1 MARKFKSMDGN
12 NAAAHVSYAFSEVA
26 AIYPITPSSPMADL
40 VDQWSANGLKNI
52 FGTQVKVVEMQSEAG
67 AAGAVHG
74 SLGAGALTSTYTASQ
89 GLLLMIPNMYKI
101 AAEQLPTVFHVSART
116 VSTHAL
122 NIFGDHSDVM
132 ACRQTGFAMLAE
144 GNVQE
149 VMDLS
154 PVAHLAAISGKVPFI
169 NFFDGFRTSHEIQ
182 KVAVWDF
189 EDLKDM
195 CDMEAVEAF
204 RKHAL
209 NPEHPSTRGSHE
221 NGDIFFQHREACNKY
236 YDELPA
242 VVEKYMGKIN
252 EKLGTNYQLFNYYGA
267 PDADRVIIAMG
278 SICDVAEEVID
289 YMNAHGEKVGL
300 VKVRLYRPFAADKLI
315 AAIPATA
322 KKIAVLDRT
331 KEPGALGEPLYL
343 DVVSALA
350 NAGMNDVKVIGGRY
364 GLGSKDTPPASVFAV
379 YEELNAAEPRRQFT
393 IGIVD
398 DVTNLSL
405 PEKDAPNT
413 AAEGTIE
420 CKFWGLGGD
429 GTVGA
434 NKNSIK
440 IIGDHTDKYI
450 QAYFQYD
457 SKKTGGVTISHLRF
471 GDKPIRSP
479 YYINKADFVACHN
492 PSYVTKGFKMVNDVK
507 PGGVFMINCQ
517 WDFDELCHHLNAEAK
532 RYIAKNNIQL
542 YTINAIDLAAK
553 IGMGKRTNTILQ
565 SAFFTLAKVMPQ
577 EQAIQYMKD
586 AATKSYSKK
595 GEDVVK
601 MNHEAIDAGATAFV
615 KIDVPAGWA
624 NAADEKAG
632 HSLEGK
638 AELVTMVKDILE
650 PVGRMDGDS
659 LPVSVFVPHVDGQFE
674 LGAAAYEKRGV
685 AVSVP
690 MWDPDKCIQC
700 NTCAYVCP
708 HATIRTFALTEDEVK
723 NAPEGLKTAAIKA
736 GKGKGVYTYAIG
748 VSPLDCMGCGVC
760 VEACLAGA
768 KDPEKRAIKMVPQ
781 ESQAEQA
788 QVWDYLVKTAPKAD
802 MQDNTVKGSQFKQ
815 PYLEFSGSCAG
826 CAETSYARLV
836 TQLFGDRMY
845 ISNATGCS
853 SIWGG
858 PAATSPYCTN
868 KEGKG
873 PAWCNSLFEDNAE
886 HGLGMYIGQK
896 AIRNALAEETKQ
908 LIAVEWA
915 YQPLKDAAQKWLDTM
930 EDGEANQ
937 AAAKEYVALL
947 EESLMTL
954 DENEAFIT
962 SPKGA
967 EVFGD
972 RRDAMLAHVKE
983 LKAKGE
989 KYCDCDACKLA
1000 KSILDKKEYLNK
1012 KSVWIFGGDGWAYD
1026 IGYGGLDHVLASGED
1041 VNIFVF
1047 DTEVYSNTGGQASK
1061 ASNIGQVAQFA
1072 AAGKEM
1078 KKKSLSEIAMQY
1090 GYVYVA
1096 QVAMGANTAQTLKAI
1111 AEAEAY
1117 HGPSLIIG
1125 YAPCEMH
1132 SIKGGMMNCQKE
1144 MKKAVDCGYWNLFR
1158 FNPALA
1164 AEGKNPFTLDSKAP
1178 AGGYQ
1183 EFLMNE
1189 ARYAR
1194 LTREFPER
1202 AEVLFARNEE
1212 AAKERYAHLMKLID
1226 LYKAE

>member
-1 MARKFKSMDGN
+1 MVRKMKSMDGN

-26 AIYPITPSSPMADL
+26 AIYPITPSSPMADF

-52 FGTQVKVVEMQSEAG
+52 FGTKVKVVEMQSEAG

-74 SLGAGALTSTYTASQ
+74 SLGAGALTTTYTASQ

-101 AAEQLPTVFHVSART
+101 AAEQLPCVFHVSART

-132 ACRQTGFAMLAE
+132 ACRQTGFAMLCE

-154 PVAHLAAISGKVPFI
+154 PVAHLSALSGKVPFI

-182 KVAVWDF
+182 KIAVWDY

-195 CDMEAVEAF
+195 CDMDAVAEF
-204 RKHAL
+204 RAHAL
-209 NPEHPSTRGSHE
+209 NPEHPHMRGSHE

-236 YDELPA
+236 YQALPA

-267 PDADRVIIAMG
+267 PDADRVIVTMG

-289 YMNAHGEKVGL
+289 YLNAHGEKVGL
-300 VKVRLYRPFAADKLI
+300 VKVRLYRPFCPEKLI

-322 KKIAVLDRT
+322 KRIAVLDRT
-331 KEPGALGEPLYL
+331 KEPGAMGEPLYQ
-343 DVVSALA
+343 DVVTALA
-350 NAGMNDVKVIGGRY
+350 NAGKNDIKVIGGRY

-379 YEELNAAEPRRQFT
+379 YEELKRENMKRQFT

-405 PEKDAPNT
+405 PEDKNCPNT

-440 IIGDHTDKYI
+440 IIGDHTDKYV

-492 PSYVTKGFKMVNDVK
+492 PSYVTKGFKMVQDVK
-507 PGGVFMINCQ
+507 PGGVYMINCQ
-517 WDFDELCHHLNAEAK
+517 WDFDELNHHMDAASK
-532 RYIAKNNIQL
+532 RYIAQNNIQL
-542 YTINAIDLAAK
+542 YTINAIDLALE
-553 IGMGKRTNTILQ
+553 IGMGKRNNTILQ

-577 EQAIQYMKD
+577 EEAIGYMKE
-586 AATKSYSKK
+586 AAKKSYLKK
-595 GEDVVK
+595 GQDIVD
-601 MNHEAIDAGATAFV
+601 MNYKAIDLGATAFK
-615 KIDVPAGWA
+615 KIDVPAEWA
-624 NAADEKAG
+624 TAEDNTAPHA
-632 HSLEGK
+632 LEGK
-638 AELVTMVKDILE
+638 PELVKMVKDILT
-650 PVGRMDGDS
+650 PVDKMDGDS
-659 LPVSVFVPHVDGQFE
+659 LPVSAFVAHADGQFE
-674 LGAAAYEKRGV
+674 LGASAYEKRGV

-690 MWDPDKCIQC
+690 TWDATKCIQC
-700 NTCAYVCP
+700 NQCAYVCP
-708 HATIRTFALTEDEVK
+708 HATIRPYALTEAEAAA
-723 NAPEGLKTAAIKA
+723 APEAAKIVDVKA
-736 GKGKGVYTYAIG
+736 GKGKGVYKFTMAI
-748 VSPLDCMGCGVC
+748 SPLDCMGCGVC
-760 VEACLAGA
+760 VGACPVNALSMVSQEGELPQQDVFNYCVA
-768 KDPEKRAIKMVPQ
+768 KVADKK
-781 ESQAEQA
+781 
-788 QVWDYLVKTAPKAD
+788 D

-815 PYLEFSGSCAG
+815 PMLEFSGSCAG

-836 TQLFGDRMY
+836 TQLFGDHMY

-858 PAATSPYCTN
+858 PASTSPYCTN

-873 PAWCNSLFEDNAE
+873 PAWVNSLFEDNAE
-886 HGLGMYIGQK
+886 HGLGLMIGQQK
-896 AIRNALAEETKQ
+896 IRDDLADMTRE
-908 LIAVEWA
+908 LIA
-915 YQPLKDAAQKWLDTM
+915 QPMTVAELKEAAQKWLDTM
-930 EDGEANQ
+930 NDGNANGEPTD
-937 AAAKEYVALL
+937 AYIKAL
-947 EESLMTL
+947 EENVMPECPCPACTL
-954 DENEAFIT
+954 GRAI
-962 SPKGA
+962 
-967 EVFGD
+967 
-972 RRDAMLAHVKE
+972 
-983 LKAKGE
+983 
-989 KYCDCDACKLA
+989 LA
-1000 KSILDKKEYLNK
+1000 KKDYLRK
-1012 KSVWIFGGDGWAYD
+1012 KSMWIFGGDGWAYD
-1026 IGYGGLDHVLASGED
+1026 IGYGGLDHVIASKQD

-1072 AAGKEM
+1072 AAGKEV

-1096 QVAMGANTAQTLKAI
+1096 QVAMGANPAQTIKAI
-1111 AEAEAY
+1111 TEAEAY

-1125 YAPCEMH
+1125 YSPCEMH

-1144 MKKAVDCGYWNLFR
+1144 MKRAVDCGYWNLFR
-1158 FNPALA
+1158 YNPD
-1164 AEGKNPFTLDSKAP
+1164 AEQKFTLDSKAP

-1189 ARYAR
+1189 ARYSR

-1202 AEVLFARNEE
+1202 ADVLFERNEE
-1212 AAKERYAHLMKLID
+1212 EAKARYEHLLKLVD
-1226 LYKAE
+1226 MYKG

>member
-1 MARKFKSMDGN
+1 MVRKMKSMDGN

-26 AIYPITPSSPMADL
+26 AIYPITPSSPMADF

-52 FGTQVKVVEMQSEAG
+52 FGTKVKVVEMQSEAG

-74 SLGAGALTSTYTASQ
+74 SLGAGALTTTYTASQ

-101 AAEQLPTVFHVSART
+101 AAEQLPCVFHVSART
-116 VSTHAL
+116 VSTQAL

-132 ACRQTGFAMLAE
+132 ACRQTGFAMLCE

-154 PVAHLAAISGKVPFI
+154 PVAHLAALEGKVPFI

-182 KVAVWDF
+182 KIAVWDY

-195 CDMEAVEAF
+195 CDMDAVAEF
-204 RKHAL
+204 RRHAL
-209 NPEHPSTRGSHE
+209 NPEHPHMRGSHE
-221 NGDIFFQHREACNKY
+221 NGDIFFQHREACNQY
-236 YDELPA
+236 YTALPA
-242 VVEKYMGKIN
+242 VVEKYMDKIN
-252 EKLGTNYQLFNYYGA
+252 AKLGTDYKLFNYYGH
-267 PDADRVIIAMG
+267 PEADRVIVAMG

-289 YMNAHGEKVGL
+289 YLNAHGEKVGL
-300 VKVRLYRPFAADKLI
+300 VKVRLFRPFAAEKLI
-315 AAIPATA
+315 EALPASVR
-322 KKIAVLDRT
+322 KIAVLDRT
-331 KEPGALGEPLYL
+331 KEPGSQGEPLYQ
-343 DVVSALA
+343 DVVTALA
-350 NAGMNDVKVIGGRY
+350 NAGWNDVKVIGGRY

-379 YEELNAAEPRRQFT
+379 YSELKRDEMKRQFT

-405 PEKDAPNT
+405 PEDENCPNT
-413 AAEGTIE
+413 AAPGTIE

-440 IIGDHTDKYI
+440 IIGDHTDKYV

-492 PSYVTKGFKMVNDVK
+492 PSYVTKGFKMVQDVK
-507 PGGVFMINCQ
+507 PGGVYMINCQ
-517 WDFDELCHHLNAEAK
+517 WDFDELNHHMDAASK
-532 RYIAKNNIQL
+532 RYIARNNIQL
-542 YTINAIDLAAK
+542 YTIDAIDLAIE
-553 IGMGKRTNTILQ
+553 IGMGKRNNTILQ
-565 SAFFTLAKVMPQ
+565 SAFFSLAKVMP
-577 EQAIQYMKD
+577 EEEAITYMKEK
-586 AATKSYSKK
+586 AKASYLKK
-595 GEDVVK
+595 GQDVVD
-601 MNHEAIDAGATAFV
+601 MNYKAIDLGATAYK
-615 KIDVPAGWA
+615 KIDVPADWA
-624 NAADEKAG
+624 NAVDTKPAKELK
-632 HSLEGK
+632 GK
-638 AELVTMVKDILE
+638 PELVKMVKDILE
-650 PVGRMDGDS
+650 PVGKMDGDS
-659 LPVSVFVPHVDGQFE
+659 LPVSAFVDHVDGQFE

-690 MWDPDKCIQC
+690 TWDSAKCIQC
-700 NTCAYVCP
+700 NQCAYVCP
-708 HATIRTFALTEDEVK
+708 HATIRPFALTADEAAK
-723 NAPEGLKTAAIKA
+723 APEAAKIVDVKA
-736 GKGKGVYTYAIG
+736 GKGKGTYQFTMAI
-748 VSPLDCMGCGVC
+748 SPLDCMGCGVC
-760 VEACLAGA
+760 VGACPVNALSMVAQEGELPQQDVFDYCVA
-768 KDPEKRAIKMVPQ
+768 EVSEKK
-781 ESQAEQA
+781 
-788 QVWDYLVKTAPKAD
+788 D

-815 PYLEFSGSCAG
+815 PMLEFSGSCAG

-836 TQLFGDRMY
+836 TQLFGDHMY

-868 KEGKG
+868 KDGHG

-886 HGLGMYIGQK
+886 HGLGMFTGQNK
-896 AIRNALAEETKQ
+896 IREDLADETRQ

-915 YQPLKDAAQKWLDTM
+915 RPELKAAAQAWLDTM
-930 EDGEANQ
+930 NDGTAN
-937 AAAKEYVALL
+937 AEPAKAYVKAL
-947 EESLMTL
+947 EES
-954 DENEAFIT
+954 IT
-962 SPKGA
+962 TVEELAAMPQFA
-967 EVFGD
+967 EH
-972 RRDAMLAHVKE
+972 AAE
-983 LKAKGE
+983 LKAKGSLF
-989 KYCDCDACKLA
+989 CDCAACTLA
-1000 KSILDKKEYLNK
+1000 ADVLSKKEYLAK
-1012 KSVWIFGGDGWAYD
+1012 KSMWIFGGDGWAYD
-1026 IGYGGLDHVLASGED
+1026 IGYGGLDHVIASKQD

-1072 AAGKEM
+1072 AAGKEI

-1096 QVAMGANTAQTLKAI
+1096 QVAMGANPAQTIKAI
-1111 AEAEAY
+1111 TEAEAY

-1125 YAPCEMH
+1125 YSPCEMH

-1158 FNPALA
+1158 YNP
-1164 AEGKNPFTLDSKAP
+1164 EGEKKFTLDSKAP

-1189 ARYAR
+1189 ARYSR

-1202 AEVLFARNEE
+1202 ADVLFQRNEDE
-1212 AAKERYAHLMKLID
+1212 AKARYEHLLKLVEMYD
-1226 LYKAE
+1226 K

>member
-1 MARKFKSMDGN
+1 MARKMKSMDGN

-26 AIYPITPSSPMADL
+26 AIYPITPSSPMADF
-40 VDQWSANGLKNI
+40 VDQWSANGQKNI
-52 FGTQVKVVEMQSEAG
+52 FGTTVKVVEMQSEAG

-74 SLGAGALTSTYTASQ
+74 SLGAGALTTTYTASQ

-101 AAEQLPTVFHVSART
+101 AAEQLPCVFHVSART
-116 VSTHAL
+116 VSSHAL

-132 ACRQTGFAMLAE
+132 ACRQTGFAMLCE

-154 PVAHLAAISGKVPFI
+154 PVAHLAALEGKVPFI

-182 KVAVWDF
+182 KIAVWDYD
-189 EDLKDM
+189 DLKDM
-195 CDMEAVEAF
+195 CDMDAVADF
-204 RKHAL
+204 RAHAL
-209 NPEHPSTRGSHE
+209 NPEHPHMRGSHE

-236 YDELPA
+236 YAELPA
-242 VVEKYMGKIN
+242 VVEKCMDKVN
-252 EKLGTNYQLFNYYGA
+252 AKLGTDYKLFNYYGA
-267 PDADRVIIAMG
+267 PDADRVIVAMG

-289 YMNAHGEKVGL
+289 YLNAHGEKVGL
-300 VKVRLYRPFAADKLI
+300 VKVRLFRPFAPEKLI
-315 AAIPATA
+315 EAIPATA

-331 KEPGALGEPLYL
+331 KEPGSQGEPLYQ
-343 DVVSALA
+343 DVVTALA
-350 NAGMNDVKVIGGRY
+350 NAGMSDVTVIGGRY

-379 YEELNAAEPRRQFT
+379 YSELAKAEMKRQFT

-398 DVTNLSL
+398 DVTNMSL
-405 PEKDAPNT
+405 PEDPNCPNT

-440 IIGDHTDKYI
+440 IIGDHTDKYV

-492 PSYVTKGFKMVNDVK
+492 PSYVTKGFKMVQDVK
-507 PGGVFMINCQ
+507 PGGVYMINCQ
-517 WDFDELCHHLNAEAK
+517 WDFDELNHHMDAASK

-542 YTINAIDLAAK
+542 YTINAIDLAIE
-553 IGMGKRTNTILQ
+553 IGMGKRNNTILQ
-565 SAFFTLAKVMPQ
+565 SAFFSLAKVMP
-577 EQAIQYMKD
+577 EEEAIGYMKD
-586 AATKSYSKK
+586 AAKKSYLKK
-595 GEDVVK
+595 GQDIVD
-601 MNHEAIDAGATAFV
+601 MNYKAIDLGATAYK
-615 KIDVPAGWA
+615 KIDVPADWA
-624 NAADEKAG
+624 NAVDTKEPKQ
-632 HSLEGK
+632 LKGK
-638 AELVTMVKDILE
+638 PELVKMVKEILE
-650 PVGRMDGDS
+650 PVGKMDGDS
-659 LPVSVFVPHVDGQFE
+659 LPVSAFVDHVDGQFE
-674 LGAAAYEKRGV
+674 LGASAYEKRGV

-690 MWDPDKCIQC
+690 VWDSAKCIQC
-700 NTCAYVCP
+700 NQCAYVCP
-708 HATIRTFALTEDEVK
+708 HATIRPFALTDAEAAA
-723 NAPEGLKTAAIKA
+723 APAAATLVDVKA
-736 GKGKGVYTYAIG
+736 GKGKGVYKFIMS

-760 VEACLAGA
+760 VGACPVNALA
-768 KDPEKRAIKMVPQ
+768 MVSQ
-781 ESQAEQA
+781 ESQLPQQDVFDYCVAE
-788 QVWDYLVKTAPKAD
+788 VSEKKD

-815 PYLEFSGSCAG
+815 PMLEFSGSCAG

-845 ISNATGCS
+845 VSNATGCS

-868 KEGKG
+868 KEGHG

-886 HGLGMYIGQK
+886 HGLGMFVGQNK
-896 AIRNALAEETKQ
+896 IREDLAATIRELAEKTSVPTKKVACEEY
-908 LIAVEWA
+908 LATMN
-915 YQPLKDAAQKWLDTM
+915 DSAA
-930 EDGEANQ
+930 N
-937 AAAKEYVALL
+937 AAATEKLVAALEADPDCPYSKE
-947 EESLMTL
+947 
-954 DENEAFIT
+954 
-962 SPKGA
+962 
-967 EVFGD
+967 
-972 RRDAMLAHVKE
+972 
-983 LKAKGE
+983 
-989 KYCDCDACKLA
+989 
-1000 KSILDKKEYLNK
+1000 ILGKKEYLAK
-1012 KSVWIFGGDGWAYD
+1012 KSMWIFGGDGWAYD
-1026 IGYGGLDHVLASGED
+1026 IGYGGLDHVIASKQD

-1072 AAGKEM
+1072 AAGKEV
-1078 KKKSLSEIAMQY
+1078 KKKSLAEIAMQY

-1096 QVAMGANTAQTLKAI
+1096 QVAMGANPAQTIKAI
-1111 AEAEAY
+1111 TEAEAY

-1125 YAPCEMH
+1125 YSPCEMH

-1158 FNPALA
+1158 FNPE
-1164 AEGKNPFTLDSKAP
+1164 AEKKFTLDSKAP

-1183 EFLMNE
+1183 DFLMNE
-1189 ARYAR
+1189 ARYSR
-1194 LTREFPER
+1194 LTREFPDR
-1202 AEVLFARNEE
+1202 ASELFRRNEE
-1212 AAKERYAHLMKLID
+1212 EAKARYEHLLKLKEMYEE
-1226 LYKAE
+1226 L

>member
-1 MARKFKSMDGN
+1 MVRKMKSMDGN

-26 AIYPITPSSPMADL
+26 AIYPITPSSPMADF

-52 FGTQVKVVEMQSEAG
+52 FGTKVKVVEMQSEAG

-74 SLGAGALTSTYTASQ
+74 SLGAGALTTTYTASQ

-101 AAEQLPTVFHVSART
+101 AAEQLPCVFHVSART
-116 VSTHAL
+116 VSTQAL

-132 ACRQTGFAMLAE
+132 ACRQTGFAMLCE

-154 PVAHLAAISGKVPFI
+154 PVAHLAALEGKVPFI

-182 KVAVWDF
+182 KIAVWDY

-195 CDMEAVEAF
+195 CDMDAVAEF

-209 NPEHPSTRGSHE
+209 NPEHPHMRGSHE
-221 NGDIFFQHREACNKY
+221 NGDIFFQHREACNSY
-236 YDELPA
+236 YTALPA

-252 EKLGTNYQLFNYYGA
+252 AKLGTDYKLFNYYGA
-267 PDADRVIIAMG
+267 ADADRVIVAMG

-289 YMNAHGEKVGL
+289 YLNAHGEKVGL
-300 VKVRLYRPFAADKLI
+300 VKVRLFRPFAAEKLI
-315 AAIPATA
+315 EAIPASVQ
-322 KKIAVLDRT
+322 KIAVLDRT
-331 KEPGALGEPLYL
+331 KEPGSQGEPLYQ
-343 DVVSALA
+343 DVVTALA
-350 NAGMNDVKVIGGRY
+350 NAGWNDIKVIGGRY

-379 YEELNAAEPRRQFT
+379 YNELKKDEMKRQFT

-405 PEKDAPNT
+405 PEDKNCPNT
-413 AAEGTIE
+413 AAPGTIE

-440 IIGDHTDKYI
+440 IIGDHTDKYV

-471 GDKPIRSP
+471 GDHPIRSP

-492 PSYVTKGFKMVNDVK
+492 PSYVTKGFKMVQDVK
-507 PGGVFMINCQ
+507 PGGVYMINCQ
-517 WDFDELCHHLNAEAK
+517 WDFDELNHHMDAASK
-532 RYIAKNNIQL
+532 RYIAQNNIQL
-542 YTINAIDLAAK
+542 YTIDAIDLAIE
-553 IGMGKRTNTILQ
+553 IGMGKRNNTILQ
-565 SAFFTLAKVMPQ
+565 SAFFSLAKVMP
-577 EQAIQYMKD
+577 EEEAITYMKEK
-586 AATKSYSKK
+586 AKASYLKK
-595 GEDVVK
+595 GQDIVD
-601 MNHEAIDAGATAFV
+601 MNYKAIDLGATAYK
-615 KIDVPAGWA
+615 KIDVPADWA
-624 NAADEKAG
+624 NAVDTKPAKELK
-632 HSLEGK
+632 GK
-638 AELVTMVKDILE
+638 PELVKMVKDILE
-650 PVGRMDGDS
+650 PVGKMDGDS
-659 LPVSVFVPHVDGQFE
+659 LPVSAFVDHVDGQFE

-690 MWDPDKCIQC
+690 TWDAEKCIQC
-700 NTCAYVCP
+700 NQCAYVCP
-708 HATIRTFALTEDEVK
+708 HATIRPFALTADEAAK
-723 NAPEGLKTAAIKA
+723 APEAAKIVDVKA
-736 GKGKGVYTYAIG
+736 GKGKGTYQFTMAI
-748 VSPLDCMGCGVC
+748 SPLDCMGCGVC
-760 VEACLAGA
+760 IGACPVNALSMVAQEGELPQQDVFDYCVA
-768 KDPEKRAIKMVPQ
+768 EVSEKK
-781 ESQAEQA
+781 
-788 QVWDYLVKTAPKAD
+788 D

-815 PYLEFSGSCAG
+815 PMLEFSGSCAG

-836 TQLFGDRMY
+836 TQLFGDHMY

-868 KEGKG
+868 KAGHG

-886 HGLGMYIGQK
+886 HGLGMFTGQNK
-896 AIRNALAEETKQ
+896 IREDLADETRQ

-915 YQPLKDAAQKWLDTM
+915 RPELKAAAQAWLDTM
-930 EDGEANQ
+930 NDGTAN
-937 AAAKEYVALL
+937 AEPAKAYVKAL
-947 EESLMTL
+947 EESICTVEEL
-954 DENEAFIT
+954 A
-962 SPKGA
+962 
-967 EVFGD
+967 
-972 RRDAMLAHVKE
+972 AMPQLAAHAAE
-983 LKAKGE
+983 LKAKGALL
-989 KYCDCDACKLA
+989 CDCAACTLA
-1000 KSILDKKEYLNK
+1000 ADILSKKEYLAK
-1012 KSVWIFGGDGWAYD
+1012 KSMWIFGGDGWAYD
-1026 IGYGGLDHVLASGED
+1026 IGYGGLDHVIASKKD

-1072 AAGKEM
+1072 AAGKEV
-1078 KKKSLSEIAMQY
+1078 KKKSLAEIAMQY

-1096 QVAMGANTAQTLKAI
+1096 QVAMGANPAQTIKAI
-1111 AEAEAY
+1111 TEAEAY

-1125 YAPCEMH
+1125 YSPCEMH

-1158 FNPALA
+1158 FNPA
-1164 AEGKNPFTLDSKAP
+1164 AEKKFTLDSKAP
-1178 AGGYQ
+1178 AGGYHD
-1183 EFLMNE
+1183 FLMNE
-1189 ARYAR
+1189 ARYSR
-1194 LTREFPER
+1194 LTREFPDR
-1202 AEVLFARNEE
+1202 AENLFARNEAE
-1212 AAKERYAHLMKLID
+1212 AKARYDHLLKLIEMYD
-1226 LYKAE
+1226 D

>member
-1 MARKFKSMDGN
+1 MVRKMKSMDGN

-26 AIYPITPSSPMADL
+26 AIYPITPSSPMADF
-40 VDQWSANGLKNI
+40 VDQWSANGQKNI
-52 FGTQVKVVEMQSEAG
+52 FGTKVKVVEMQSEAG

-74 SLGAGALTSTYTASQ
+74 SLGAGALTTTYTASQ

-101 AAEQLPTVFHVSART
+101 AAEQLPCVFHVSART
-116 VSTHAL
+116 VSTQSL

-132 ACRQTGFAMLAE
+132 ACRQTGFAMLCE

-154 PVAHLAAISGKVPFI
+154 PVAHLAALSGKVPFI

-182 KVAVWDF
+182 KIAVWDYD
-189 EDLKDM
+189 DLKDM
-195 CDMEAVEAF
+195 CDMDAVAEF
-204 RKHAL
+204 RRHAL
-209 NPEHPSTRGSHE
+209 NPEHPHMRGSHE

-236 YDELPA
+236 YTELPA
-242 VVEKYMGKIN
+242 VVEQYMDKIN
-252 EKLGTNYQLFNYYGA
+252 AKLGTDYKLFNYYGA

-289 YMNAHGEKVGL
+289 YLNAHGEKVGL
-300 VKVRLYRPFAADKLI
+300 VKVRLFRPFAAEKLI
-315 AAIPATA
+315 EALPASVQ
-322 KKIAVLDRT
+322 KIAVLDRT
-331 KEPGALGEPLYL
+331 KEPGSQGEPLYQ
-343 DVVSALA
+343 DVVTALA
-350 NAGMNDVKVIGGRY
+350 NAGWNDIKVIGGRY

-379 YEELNAAEPRRQFT
+379 YNELKKDEMKRQFT

-405 PEKDAPNT
+405 PEDKNCPNT

-440 IIGDHTDKYI
+440 IIGDHTDKYV

-492 PSYVTKGFKMVNDVK
+492 PSYVTKGFKMVQDVK
-507 PGGVFMINCQ
+507 PGGVYMINCQ
-517 WDFDELCHHLNAEAK
+517 WDLDELNHHMDAASK
-532 RYIAKNNIQL
+532 RYIAQNNIQL
-542 YTINAIDLAAK
+542 YTIDAIDLALE
-553 IGMGKRTNTILQ
+553 IGMGKRNNTILQ
-565 SAFFTLAKVMPQ
+565 SAFFSLAKVMP
-577 EQAIQYMKD
+577 EEEAIAYMKEK
-586 AATKSYSKK
+586 AKASYLKK
-595 GEDVVK
+595 GQDIVD
-601 MNHEAIDAGATAFV
+601 MNYKAIDLGATAYK
-615 KIDVPAGWA
+615 KIDVPADWA
-624 NAADEKAG
+624 NAVDNKPAKQ
-632 HSLEGK
+632 LKGK
-638 AELVTMVKDILE
+638 PELVKMVKDILE
-650 PVGRMDGDS
+650 PVGKMDGDS
-659 LPVSVFVPHVDGQFE
+659 LPVSAFVDHVDGQFE

-690 MWDPDKCIQC
+690 TWDSAKCIQC
-700 NTCAYVCP
+700 NQCAYVCP
-708 HATIRTFALTEDEVK
+708 HATIRPFALTAEEAK
-723 NAPEGLKTAAIKA
+723 NAPEAAKIVDVKA
-736 GKGKGVYTYAIG
+736 GKGKGVYQFTMA

-760 VEACLAGA
+760 IGACPVNALTMVAQEGELAQQ
-768 KDPEKRAIKMVPQ
+768 DVFDYCVSQVSEKK
-781 ESQAEQA
+781 
-788 QVWDYLVKTAPKAD
+788 D
-802 MQDNTVKGSQFKQ
+802 MQDNSVKGSQFKQ
-815 PYLEFSGSCAG
+815 PMLEFSGSCAG

-836 TQLFGDRMY
+836 TQLFGDHMY

-868 KEGKG
+868 KEGHG

-886 HGLGMYIGQK
+886 HGLGMFVGQNK
-896 AIRNALAEETKQ
+896 IREDLADKTRQ

-915 YQPLKDAAQKWLDTM
+915 RPELKAAAQAWLDTM
-930 EDGEANQ
+930 DDGTAN
-937 AAAKEYVALL
+937 AEPAKAYIKAL
-947 EESLMTL
+947 EESICTVEELAAVPQL
-954 DENEAFIT
+954 
-962 SPKGA
+962 A
-967 EVFGD
+967 EH
-972 RRDAMLAHVKE
+972 AAE
-983 LKAKGE
+983 LKAKGALL
-989 KYCDCDACKLA
+989 CDCEACTLA
-1000 KSILDKKEYLNK
+1000 ADILSKKEYLAK
-1012 KSVWIFGGDGWAYD
+1012 KSMWIFGGDGWAYD
-1026 IGYGGLDHVLASGED
+1026 IGYGGLDHVIASKQD

-1072 AAGKEM
+1072 AAGKEV

-1096 QVAMGANTAQTLKAI
+1096 QVAMGANPAQTIKAI
-1111 AEAEAY
+1111 TEAEAY

-1125 YAPCEMH
+1125 YSPCEMH

-1158 FNPALA
+1158 YNP
-1164 AEGKNPFTLDSKAP
+1164 EGEKKFTLDSKAP

-1189 ARYAR
+1189 ARYSR

-1202 AEVLFARNEE
+1202 ADVLFQRNEDE
-1212 AAKERYAHLMKLID
+1212 AKARYEHLLKLVEMYD
-1226 LYKAE
+1226 N

>member
-1 MARKFKSMDGN
+1 MERKMKSMDGN

-26 AIYPITPSSPMADL
+26 AIYPITPSSPMADF

-52 FGTQVKVVEMQSEAG
+52 FGTKVKVVEMQSEAG

-74 SLGAGALTSTYTASQ
+74 SLGAGALTTTYTASQ

-101 AAEQLPTVFHVSART
+101 AAEQLPAVFHVSART
-116 VSTHAL
+116 VSTQAL

-132 ACRQTGFAMLAE
+132 ACRQTGFAMLCE

-154 PVAHLAAISGKVPFI
+154 PVAHLAALEGKVPFI

-182 KVAVWDF
+182 KIAVWDY

-195 CDMEAVEAF
+195 CDMDAVKEF
-204 RKHAL
+204 RAHAL
-209 NPEHPSTRGSHE
+209 NPEHPHMRGSHE

-236 YDELPA
+236 YAALPT
-242 VVEKYMGKIN
+242 VVEKYMDKIN
-252 EKLGTNYQLFNYYGA
+252 AKLGTDYQLFNYYGA
-267 PDADRVIIAMG
+267 PDADRVIVAMG

-289 YMNAHGEKVGL
+289 YLNAHGEKVGL
-300 VKVRLYRPFAADKLI
+300 VKVRLFRPFAPEKLV

-322 KKIAVLDRT
+322 KRVAVLDRT
-331 KEPGALGEPLYL
+331 KEPGAMGEPLYQ
-343 DVVSALA
+343 DVVTALA
-350 NAGMNDVKVIGGRY
+350 NAGKNDVQVIGGRY

-379 YEELNAAEPRRQFT
+379 YEELKRDEMKRQFT

-405 PEKDAPNT
+405 PEDKNCPNT
-413 AAEGTIE
+413 AAPGTIE

-440 IIGDHTDKYI
+440 IIGDHTDKYV

-471 GDKPIRSP
+471 GDHPIRSP

-492 PSYVTKGFKMVNDVK
+492 PSYITKGYKMVNDVK

-517 WDFDELCHHLNAEAK
+517 WDFEELNHHLKADAK
-532 RYIAKNNIQL
+532 RYIARNNIQL
-542 YTINAIDLAAK
+542 YTINAIDLAIE
-553 IGMGKRTNTILQ
+553 IGMGKRNNTILQ
-565 SAFFTLAKVMPQ
+565 SAFFSLAKVLP
-577 EQAIQYMKD
+577 EEDAIRFMKEK
-586 AATKSYSKK
+586 AKASYLKK
-595 GEDVVK
+595 GQDVVD
-601 MNHEAIDAGATAFV
+601 MNYKAIDLGATAYQ
-615 KIDVPAGWA
+615 KIDVPAEWA
-624 NAADEKAG
+624 DAVDEPDTRELK
-632 HSLEGK
+632 GK
-638 AELVTMVKDILE
+638 PELVKMVKEILE
-650 PVGRMDGDS
+650 PVGKMDGDS
-659 LPVSVFVPHVDGQFE
+659 LPVSAFTEHVDGQFE
-674 LGAAAYEKRGV
+674 LGASAYEKRGV

-690 MWDPDKCIQC
+690 TWDANKCIQC
-700 NTCAYVCP
+700 NQCAYVCP
-708 HATIRTFALTEDEVK
+708 HATIRPFALTAEEAK
-723 NAPEGLKTAAIKA
+723 NAPEAAKIVDVKA
-736 GKGKGVYTYAIG
+736 GKGKGTYQFTMAI
-748 VSPLDCMGCGVC
+748 SPLDCMGCGVC
-760 VEACLAGA
+760 IGVCPVNALS
-768 KDPEKRAIKMVPQ
+768 MVPQ
-781 ESQAEQA
+781 EGELAQQDVFNYCVAE
-788 QVWDYLVKTAPKAD
+788 VSEKKD

-815 PYLEFSGSCAG
+815 PMLEFSGSCAG

-836 TQLFGDRMY
+836 TQLFGDHMY

-858 PAATSPYCTN
+858 PAATSPYCAN
-868 KEGKG
+868 KEGHG

-886 HGLGMYIGQK
+886 HGLGMYIGQNK
-896 AIRNALAEETKQ
+896 IRQDLAEETRR
-908 LIAVEWA
+908 LVNIEWA
-915 YQPLKDAAQKWLDTM
+915 RPELKAAAQAWLDTM
-930 EDGEANQ
+930 EDGEAN
-937 AAAKEYVALL
+937 AEPAKAFVKAL
-947 EESLMTL
+947 EESICTVEEL
-954 DENEAFIT
+954 AAVPQF
-962 SPKGA
+962 A
-967 EVFGD
+967 EH
-972 RRDAMLAHVKE
+972 AAE
-983 LKAKGE
+983 LKAKGALF
-989 KYCDCDACKLA
+989 CDCEACTIAADLL
-1000 KSILDKKEYLNK
+1000 SKKEYLAK
-1012 KSVWIFGGDGWAYD
+1012 KSMWIFGGDGWAYD
-1026 IGYGGLDHVLASGED
+1026 IGYGGLDHVIASKQD

-1061 ASNIGQVAQFA
+1061 ASNIGQVCQFA
-1072 AAGKEM
+1072 AAGKEV
-1078 KKKSLSEIAMQY
+1078 KKKSLAEIAMQY

-1096 QVAMGANTAQTLKAI
+1096 QVAMGANPAQTIKAI

-1125 YAPCEMH
+1125 YSPCEMH

-1144 MKKAVDCGYWNLFR
+1144 MKRAVDCGYWNLFR
-1158 FNPALA
+1158 FNPAA
-1164 AEGKNPFTLDSKAP
+1164 PAGQRFSMDSKAP

-1189 ARYAR
+1189 ARYSR

-1202 AEVLFARNEE
+1202 ATVLFAKNEE
-1212 AAKERYAHLMKLID
+1212 NAKERYEHLLKLV
-1226 LYKAE
+1226 

>member
-1 MARKFKSMDGN
+1 MVRKMKSMDGN

-26 AIYPITPSSPMADL
+26 AIYPITPSSPMADF

-52 FGTQVKVVEMQSEAG
+52 FGTKVKVVEMQSEAG

-74 SLGAGALTSTYTASQ
+74 SLGAGALTTTYTASQ

-101 AAEQLPTVFHVSART
+101 AAEQLPCVFHVSART
-116 VSTHAL
+116 VSTQSL

-132 ACRQTGFAMLAE
+132 ACRQTGFAMLCE

-154 PVAHLAAISGKVPFI
+154 PVAHLAALSGKVPFI

-182 KVAVWDF
+182 KIAVWDY

-195 CDMEAVEAF
+195 CDMDAVAEF
-204 RKHAL
+204 RRHAL
-209 NPEHPSTRGSHE
+209 NPEHPHMRGSHE

-236 YDELPA
+236 YTELPA
-242 VVEKYMGKIN
+242 VVEKYMDKVN
-252 EKLGTNYQLFNYYGA
+252 AKLGTDYKLFNYYGA
-267 PDADRVIIAMG
+267 PDADRVIVAMG

-289 YMNAHGEKVGL
+289 YLNAHGEKVGL
-300 VKVRLYRPFAADKLI
+300 VKVRLFRPFAAEKLI
-315 AAIPATA
+315 EAIPATA

-331 KEPGALGEPLYL
+331 KEPGSQGEPLYQ
-343 DVVSALA
+343 DVVTALA
-350 NAGMNDVKVIGGRY
+350 NAGKNDVQVIGGRY

-379 YEELNAAEPRRQFT
+379 YSELKKDEMKRQFT

-405 PEKDAPNT
+405 PEDANCPNT

-440 IIGDHTDKYI
+440 IIGDHTDKYV

-492 PSYVTKGFKMVNDVK
+492 PSYVIKGFKMVQDVK
-507 PGGVFMINCQ
+507 PGGVYMINCQ
-517 WDFDELCHHLNAEAK
+517 WDFDELNHHMDAASK
-532 RYIAKNNIQL
+532 RYIAQNNIQL
-542 YTINAIDLAAK
+542 YTIDAIDLAIE
-553 IGMGKRTNTILQ
+553 IGMGKRNNTILQ
-565 SAFFTLAKVMPQ
+565 SAFFSLAKVMP
-577 EQAIQYMKD
+577 EAEAITYMKEK
-586 AATKSYSKK
+586 AKASYLKK
-595 GEDVVK
+595 GQDVVD
-601 MNHEAIDAGATAFV
+601 MNYKAIDLGATAYK
-615 KIDVPAGWA
+615 KIDVPADWA
-624 NAADEKAG
+624 NAVDTKEPKQ
-632 HSLEGK
+632 LKGK
-638 AELVTMVKDILE
+638 PELVKMVKEILE
-650 PVGRMDGDS
+650 PVGKMDGDS
-659 LPVSVFVPHVDGQFE
+659 LPVSAFVDHVDGQFE

-690 MWDPDKCIQC
+690 TWDAEKCIQC
-700 NTCAYVCP
+700 NQCAYVCP
-708 HATIRTFALTEDEVK
+708 HATIRPFALTADEVAK
-723 NAPEGLKTAAIKA
+723 APEAAKIVDVKA
-736 GKGKGVYTYAIG
+736 GKGKGEYKFTMAI
-748 VSPLDCMGCGVC
+748 SPLDCMGCGVC
-760 VEACLAGA
+760 IGACPVNALTMVAQEGELAQQDVFDYCVA
-768 KDPEKRAIKMVPQ
+768 EVAEKK
-781 ESQAEQA
+781 
-788 QVWDYLVKTAPKAD
+788 D

-815 PYLEFSGSCAG
+815 PMLEFSGSCAG

-836 TQLFGDRMY
+836 TQLFGDHMY

-868 KEGKG
+868 KEGHG

-886 HGLGMYIGQK
+886 HGLGMFTGQNK
-896 AIRNALAEETKQ
+896 IREDLADKTRQ

-915 YQPLKDAAQKWLDTM
+915 RPQLKTAAQAWLDTM
-930 EDGEANQ
+930 ADGTAN
-937 AAAKEYVALL
+937 AEPAKAYVKAL
-947 EESLMTL
+947 EESISTVEEL
-954 DENEAFIT
+954 AAIPQF
-962 SPKGA
+962 A
-967 EVFGD
+967 EH
-972 RRDAMLAHVKE
+972 AAQ
-983 LKAKGE
+983 LKAKGALL
-989 KYCDCDACKLA
+989 CDCEACTLA
-1000 KSILDKKEYLNK
+1000 ADILSKKEYLAK
-1012 KSVWIFGGDGWAYD
+1012 KSMWIFGGDGWAYD
-1026 IGYGGLDHVLASGED
+1026 IGYGGLDHVIASKQD

-1072 AAGKEM
+1072 AAGKEV

-1096 QVAMGANTAQTLKAI
+1096 QVAMGANPAQTIKAI
-1111 AEAEAY
+1111 TEAEAY

-1125 YAPCEMH
+1125 YSPCEMH

-1158 FNPALA
+1158 YNP
-1164 AEGKNPFTLDSKAP
+1164 EGEKKFTLDSKAP

-1189 ARYAR
+1189 ARYSR

-1202 AEVLFARNEE
+1202 AEVLFKRNEDE
-1212 AAKERYAHLMKLID
+1212 AKARYEHLLKLID
-1226 LYKAE
+1226 MYDKK

>member
-1 MARKFKSMDGN
+1 MARKMKSMDGN

-26 AIYPITPSSPMADL
+26 AIYPITPSSPMADF

-52 FGTQVKVVEMQSEAG
+52 FGTRVKVVEMQSEAG

-74 SLGAGALTSTYTASQ
+74 SLGTGALTTTYTASQ

-101 AAEQLPTVFHVSART
+101 AAEQLPCVFHVSART

-132 ACRQTGFAMLAE
+132 ACRQTGFAMLCE

-154 PVAHLAAISGKVPFI
+154 PVAHLAALTGKVPFI

-182 KVAVWDF
+182 KIAVWDYK
-189 EDLKDM
+189 DLAEM
-195 CDMEAVEAF
+195 CDMDAVKAF
-204 RKHAL
+204 REHAL
-209 NPEHPSTRGSHE
+209 NPEHPHMRGSHE
-221 NGDIFFQHREACNKY
+221 NGDTFFQHREACNQY
-236 YDELPA
+236 YDALPE
-242 VVEKYMGKIN
+242 VVESYMDKIN
-252 EKLGTNYQLFNYYGA
+252 AKLGTDYKLFNYYGA

-289 YMNAHGEKVGL
+289 YLNAHGEKVGL
-300 VKVRLYRPFAADKLI
+300 IKVRLYRPFKAERLI
-315 AAIPATA
+315 EAIPATC

-331 KEPGALGEPLYL
+331 KEPGAQGEPLYL
-343 DVVSALA
+343 DVVTALA
-350 NAGMNDVKVIGGRY
+350 NAGKTDIQVIGGRY

-379 YEELNAAEPRRQFT
+379 YSELKKDEMKRQFT

-398 DVTNLSL
+398 DVTGLSL
-405 PEKDAPNT
+405 PEDKNCPNT

-440 IIGDHTDKYI
+440 IIGDHTDKYV

-492 PSYVTKGFKMVNDVK
+492 PSYVTKDFPMVRDVK

-517 WDFDELCHHLNAEAK
+517 WSDEEVAHHLSANAK
-532 RYIAKNNIQL
+532 RYIAENNIQL
-542 YTINAIDLAAK
+542 YTINAIDLARE

-565 SAFFTLAKVMPQ
+565 SAFFALAKVMP
-577 EQAIQYMKD
+577 EAEAIQYMKD
-586 AATKSYSKK
+586 AATHSYLKK
-595 GEDVVK
+595 GQDIVD
-601 MNHEAIDAGATAFV
+601 MNHKAIDAGATAF
-615 KIDVPAGWA
+615 KKYDVPADWK
-624 NAADEKAG
+624 NAVDEPKESKLSGPA
-632 HSLEGK
+632 K
-638 AELVTMVKDILE
+638 LVKMVESILE
-650 PVGRMDGDS
+650 PVDRMDGDS
-659 LPVSVFVPHVDGQFE
+659 LPVSAFVDHADGTFE

-690 MWDPDKCIQC
+690 TWDSAKCIQC
-700 NTCAYVCP
+700 NQCAYVCP
-708 HATIRTFALTEDEVK
+708 HATIRPFALTEEEAAK
-723 NAPEGLKTAAIKA
+723 APAAAKIVDVKA
-736 GKGKGVYTYAIG
+736 GKGKGVYKYSMAI
-748 VSPLDCMGCGVC
+748 SPLDCMGCTVC
-760 VEACLAGA
+760 ANICPTKALTMVNQEEELAQQDVFNYMVEN
-768 KDPEKRAIKMVPQ
+768 VT
-781 ESQAEQA
+781 
-788 QVWDYLVKTAPKAD
+788 VKEDVAD
-802 MQDNTVKGSQFKQ
+802 LTVKGSQFKK
-815 PYLEFSGSCAG
+815 PLLEFSGSCAG
-826 CAETSYARLV
+826 CAETAYARLI

-845 ISNATGCS
+845 VSNATGCS

-858 PAATSPYCTN
+858 PAATSPYATN
-868 KEGKG
+868 AEGHG
-873 PAWCNSLFEDNAE
+873 PAWANSLFEDNAE
-886 HGLGMYIGQK
+886 HGLGLYLGQK
-896 AIRNALAEETKQ
+896 SIRDRLAAKTRA
-908 LIAVEWA
+908 LIAVEWT
-915 YQPLKDAAQKWLDTM
+915 QPALKEAAQKWLDTM
-930 EDGEANQ
+930 DDGTANQ
-937 AAAKEYVALL
+937 KAAKEYVAAL
-947 EESLMTL
+947 EQGICTV
-954 DENEAFIT
+954 DE
-962 SPKGA
+962 
-967 EVFGD
+967 
-972 RRDAMLAHVKE
+972 LAAVPQMKDHAAE

-989 KYCDCDACKLA
+989 KFCDCDACKLV
-1000 KSILDKKEYLNK
+1000 KDILDEKEYLAK

-1026 IGYGGLDHVLASGED
+1026 IGFGGVDHVLASGED

-1072 AAGKEM
+1072 AAGKVM
-1078 KKKSLSEIAMQY
+1078 PKKSLAEIAMTY

-1096 QVAMGANTAQTLKAI
+1096 QVSMGANPNQTLKAI

-1117 HGPSLIIG
+1117 HGPSLVIG

-1132 SIKGGMMNCQKE
+1132 SIKGGMANCQAE

-1158 FNPALA
+1158 FNPDLKAQ
-1164 AEGKNPFTLDSKAP
+1164 GKNPFTLDSKAP

-1189 ARYAR
+1189 ARYSS
-1194 LTREFPER
+1194 LTRSFPER
-1202 AEVLFARNEE
+1202 AKELFALNEE
-1212 AAKERYAHLMKLID
+1212 TAKKRYDKLTR
-1226 LYKAE
+1226 LVKMYGEE